1 MDAESSASM
10 LKLLESID
18 SKLDR
23 LEQIE
28 DLLYEL
34 KMEICGFEHEGTP
47 YPGST
52 EKIIS
57 AIESVEAEVGSVQL
71 AIEAMEDKPSEEES

>member
-1 MDAESSASM
+1 MDAESSAKM

-18 SKLDR
+18 SKLDG
-23 LEQIE
+23 LERIE

-34 KMEICGFEHEGTP
+34 KMEVCGFEHEGTQ

-52 EKIIS
+52 EKIIN
-57 AIESVEAEVGSVQL
+57 ALGSVEAELGSIQL
-71 AIEAMEDKPSEEES
+71 TLEGLEDKPEQES

>member
-1 MDAESSASM
+1 MDAESSAKM

-18 SKLDR
+18 SKLDG
-23 LEQIE
+23 LERIE

-34 KMEICGFEHEGTP
+34 KMEVCGFEHEGTQ

-52 EKIIS
+52 EKIIN
-57 AIESVEAEVGSVQL
+57 ALGSVEAELGSIQL
-71 AIEAMEDKPSEEES
+71 TLEGLEDKPEEES